1 MNIDERRAALAAFGL
16 LLLGFLA
23 YVLAEFVAVIVV
35 SVFVYYSTRPLYN
48 WLGFKTDVLPR
59 LRAVLTIVF
68 FSLPLVAIVTYTVFL
83 VATGVRDFV
92 EGSPLADSLGVQAE
106 QAFTEQ
112 LPEIQP
118 ESLIG
123 AYRAG
128 EFDVFIGFLREN
140 LSAVA
145 GFVSGFFLNTVIVVV
160 VTYYLLIEGK
170 RIRRWVL
177 RYDDGGVTSRY
188 LRTADAEL
196 KAVLFGNLLNVI
208 AISAIAI
215 AVFLGYN
222 FYAPDAVKIPAPV
235 LAGALTGL
243 ASLVPVVGMK
253 VVYVPLTLFPA
264 ANAVL
269 ASETDL
275 LVYVAGFLV
284 ATVVVVDFIPDIA
297 LRPYITSD
305 RTHVGLLMLA
315 YIFGPVVFGFYGLFL
330 VPIVLVLA
338 LTFVKEAL
346 PYVLGQEEYRRTTEQ
361 VTLDGVGRVPSLR
374 RSHEAPESQAEL
386 DEF

>member
-1 MNIDERRAALAAFGL
+1 MDERRAALAAFGL

-23 YVLAEFVAVIVV
+23 YVLAEFVAVLVV

-48 WLGFKTDVLPR
+48 WLGFKTDVFPR
-59 LRAVLTIVF
+59 TRAILTIIF

-83 VATGVRDFV
+83 VATGVRDFA
-92 EGSPLADSLGVQAE
+92 ENSPLADSLGVQAE

-118 ESLIG
+118 GSLVD
-123 AYRAG
+123 AYQSG
-128 EFDVFIGFLREN
+128 EFDVFITFLQEN
-140 LSAVA
+140 LSAIA
-145 GFVSGFFLNTVIVVV
+145 GFVSGLFLNTIIVVV

-177 RYDDGGVTSRY
+177 RYDNGGVASRY
-188 LRTADAEL
+188 LKTVDAEL

-222 FYAPDAVKIPAPV
+222 FYAPDVVKIPAPV

-243 ASLVPVVGMK
+243 ASLIPVVGMK
-253 VVYVPLTLFPA
+253 VVYMPLAVVPA
-264 ANAVL
+264 VNAFL
-269 ASETDL
+269 ASETNL
-275 LVYVAGFLV
+275 LVYVVGFLV
-284 ATVVVVDFIPDIA
+284 ATAVVVDFIPDIA

-338 LTFVKEAL
+338 LTFVDVAL
-346 PYVLGQEEYRRTTEQ
+346 PYVLGQEEYRETTEQ
-361 VTLDGVGRVPSLR
+361 ITLDGVGRVPSLR
-374 RSHEAPESQAEL
+374 RSHEVPDAQVEL

>member
-1 MNIDERRAALAAFGL
+1 MDERRAALAAFGL

-23 YVLAEFVAVIVV
+23 YVLAEFVAVLVV

-48 WLGFKTDVLPR
+48 WLGFKTDVFPR
-59 LRAVLTIVF
+59 TRAILTIIF

-83 VATGVRDFV
+83 VATGVRDFA
-92 EGSPLADSLGVQAE
+92 ENSPLADSLGVQAE

-118 ESLIG
+118 GSLVD
-123 AYRAG
+123 AYQSG
-128 EFDVFIGFLREN
+128 EFDVFITFLQEN
-140 LSAVA
+140 LSAIA
-145 GFVSGFFLNTVIVVV
+145 GFVSGLFLNTIIVVV

-177 RYDDGGVTSRY
+177 RYDDGGVASRY
-188 LRTADAEL
+188 LKTVDAEL

-222 FYAPDAVKIPAPV
+222 FYAPDVVKIPAPV

-243 ASLVPVVGMK
+243 ASLIPVVGMK
-253 VVYVPLTLFPA
+253 VVYVPLAVVPA
-264 ANAVL
+264 VNAFL
-269 ASETDL
+269 ASETNL
-275 LVYVAGFLV
+275 LVYVVGFLV
-284 ATVVVVDFIPDIA
+284 ATAVVVDFIPDIA

-338 LTFVKEAL
+338 LTFVDVAL
-346 PYVLGQEEYRRTTEQ
+346 PYVLGQEEYRETTEQ
-361 VTLDGVGRVPSLR
+361 ITLDGVGRVPSLR
-374 RSHEAPESQAEL
+374 RSHEVPDAQVEL